1 MSLPQLADTPGA
13 GVFDRRHWQMQLRAS
28 VALAHATKILRHT
41 EGAPASEHAKI
52 ARSIL
57 IAALCQFPDT
67 HTTVFEVIETLLD
80 RQTEV
85 QW

>member
-13 GVFDRRHWQMQLRAS
+13 GVFDQRHWQMQLRAS
-28 VALAHATKILRHT
+28 VALTHAIKILRHT

-57 IAALCQFPDT
+57 IGALCHFNDPK
-67 HTTVFEVIETLLD
+67 TTIAEIVEVLLD
-80 RQTEV
+80 HRKAV
-85 QW
+85 R